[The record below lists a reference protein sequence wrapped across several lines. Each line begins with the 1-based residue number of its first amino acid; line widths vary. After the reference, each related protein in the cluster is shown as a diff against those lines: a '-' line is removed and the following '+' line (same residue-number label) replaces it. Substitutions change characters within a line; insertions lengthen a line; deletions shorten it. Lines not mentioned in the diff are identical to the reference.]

1 MKNKKVIIG
10 VAVGLVIA
18 TGFYLYVNKKGL
30 GKAIPPKA
38 QYMKS
43 AKQVGSVVVLVAI
56 VFGAAYAAGFVSIN
70 GKDVHGNKE

>member
-1 MKNKKVIIG
+1 
-10 VAVGLVIA
+10 
-18 TGFYLYVNKKGL
+18 
-30 GKAIPPKA
+30 
-38 QYMKS
+38 MKS